1 NDNARINLLTRNTA
15 DDKSTAAPP
24 SSEKLQ
30 ITTIKPNDVELGF
43 MPQNRLYPTKNPGVN
58 PTELDALIQKS
69 INLLDDAMKDIE
81 NEDLIASDDNVQNL
95 QVLMT
100 ELFCFRDYSE
110 GVGHASLSIYHALQ
124 NKNGEPLNLDELAF
138 LRITLYRI
146 QQQPF
151 LDSESALEI
160 VSRYLDG
167 NGFDTDPKH
176 GAIISEMLDMDV

>member
-1 NDNARINLLTRNTA
+1 
-15 DDKSTAAPP
+15 
-24 SSEKLQ
+24 
-30 ITTIKPNDVELGF
+30 
-43 MPQNRLYPTKNPGVN
+43 
-58 PTELDALIQKS
+58 
-69 INLLDDAMKDIE
+69 
-81 NEDLIASDDNVQNL
+81 
-95 QVLMT
+95 MT